1 MPLINRS
8 ADRFQRALEGERIT
22 DDEIDRLLETSRRLA
37 TVGSSLGPGPDPAFV
52 ATLRERLAAEAAG
65 LPAASPRAQRAGTA
79 ARSAAR
85 PAPAV
90 LVVGR
95 GLPRMVAGATASAL
109 LVGGVVG
116 LVSRGAVPGD
126 TLYPVKG
133 WLDGVAVRLADS
145 DLDRGRTQ
153 LDQAQEHI
161 SDARELADRPSPDS
175 HDINT
180 ALDAATQSV
189 IGGQRSLDQAWS
201 ETHNPQALL
210 ETRDFT
216 ARALPQVDALRTEVP
231 AASLPALRR
240 LESLLRQSEV
250 ATARRIAAC
259 GVPCGEAL
267 TSGLG
272 PSSLPGSLT
281 PSRPTSATSTAAPTR
296 TGVTVTVPG
305 APVTGGAGAVPPAPS
320 VSGGTSGVVVGGGG
334 SGATLSTGGATV
346 NLPTLSA
353 TLPLPS
359 ATLSVPLPSAT
370 VGTGG
375 VTATVPSTTLG
386 PVTLPGVTLS
396 VP

>member
-1 MPLINRS
+1 
-8 ADRFQRALEGERIT
+8 T
-22 DDEIDRLLETSRRLA
+22 
-37 TVGSSLGPGPDPAFV
+37 
-52 ATLRERLAAEAAG
+52 
-65 LPAASPRAQRAGTA
+65 
-79 ARSAAR
+79 R

-116 LVSRGAVPGD
+116 LVSRGTVPGD

-161 SDARELADRPSPDS
+161 SDARALADRATPDS
-175 HDINT
+175 GDIDT
-180 ALDAATQSV
+180 ALEAAITSV
-189 IGGQRSLDQAWS
+189 TGGQRSLDRAWS
-201 ETHNPQALL
+201 ETRNPQALL
-210 ETRDFT
+210 AMRDFT

-231 AASLPALRR
+231 AASLPEVGR
-240 LESLLRQSEV
+240 LEALLRQTQV

-259 GVPCGEAL
+259 NSCGEAL

-272 PSSLPGSLT
+272 PSSLPSSL
-281 PSRPTSATSTAAPTR
+281 ATSSTASAAASTTAPTR
-296 TGVTVTVPG
+296 SGVMVTVPG
-305 APVTGGAGAVPPAPS
+305 APVTSGAGGVPSPS
-320 VSGGTSGVVVGGGG
+320 VSGGTGGVVVGGGG

-359 ATLSVPLPSAT
+359 ATVTVPLPSAT

-375 VTATVPSTTLG
+375 VTATVPGTTLG

-396 VP
+396 IP

>member
-22 DDEIDRLLETSRRLA
+22 DDELDRLLETSRRLA

-52 ATLRERLAAEAAG
+52 ATLRERLTAEAAN
-65 LPAASPRAQRAGTA
+65 LPAASTRARRTGNAAG
-79 ARSAAR
+79 

-95 GLPRMVAGATASAL
+95 GLPRMLAGATASAL

-161 SDARELADRPSPDS
+161 SDARDLADRPSPDS
-175 HDINT
+175 HDIDT
-180 ALDAATQSV
+180 ALDAATGSV
-189 IGGQRSLDQAWS
+189 IGGQRSLDRAWS

-210 ETRDFT
+210 EMRDFT

-259 GVPCGEAL
+259 GGGCGTAL
-267 TSGLG
+267 SSGLG
-272 PSSLPGSLT
+272 PSSLPSSLT
-281 PSRPTSATSTAAPTR
+281 ASRPASATSTAAPTR

-305 APVTGGAGAVPPAPS
+305 APVTSGAGGLPPAPS
-320 VSGGTSGVVVGGGG
+320 VSGGPAASSSAAGAAGRPCPPGG
-334 SGATLSTGGATV
+334 
-346 NLPTLSA
+346 P
-353 TLPLPS
+353 
-359 ATLSVPLPSAT
+359 
-370 VGTGG
+370 
-375 VTATVPSTTLG
+375 PSTCR
-386 PVTLPGVTLS
+386 P
-396 VP
+396 